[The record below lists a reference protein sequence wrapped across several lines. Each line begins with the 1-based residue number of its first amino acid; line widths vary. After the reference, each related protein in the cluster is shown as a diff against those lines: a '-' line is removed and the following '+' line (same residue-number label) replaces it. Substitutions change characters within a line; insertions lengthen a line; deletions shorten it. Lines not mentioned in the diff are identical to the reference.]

1 MIVTVRP
8 FPPLGAALLLLL
20 IILWVTLIVRGA
32 ICRKHRVVEKTP
44 TIINATPARD
54 RGDAMH
60 GTPPGDG
67 GDHRGGGRGICE
79 RKNALSTAQYD
90 RRLETL

>member
-8 FPPLGAALLLLL
+8 FLPLGAALLLLL

-67 GDHRGGGRGICE
+67 GDHRGGARGICE
-79 RKNALSTAQYD
+79 RKDALSTAQYN
-90 RRLETL
+90 RRLVTL